1 MYKGCIKTPG
11 SLNHDKKGDETMDE
25 HRIAPH
31 ESIELHEILTF
42 KNVCLTKAVT
52 MSALVSDN
60 ELKSIMQ
67 QDITTTERQIREL
80 RGLLENAFTGAGT
93 DTGTSTLS

>member
-1 MYKGCIKTPG
+1 MPEQRT
-11 SLNHDKKGDETMDE
+11 
-25 HRIAPH
+25 APH

-67 QDITTTERQIREL
+67 QDIATTKGQIKEL
-80 RGLLENAFTGAGT
+80 RGLLEHAFTGISTNT
-93 DTGTSTLS
+93 DTSTLSQIDYRKQVNK